1 MIQVKSFKPQHLC
14 TVSKKFTDWLL
25 FIVLSV
31 IWGSSFILMKIGLD
45 NHLSPYQIA
54 AVRIVAAGLLLLPVA
69 VKAIVHIPVKK
80 FPLIV
85 LSGALGSFF
94 PAFLF
99 CIAEQELDS
108 SLAGMLNSL
117 TPIFVIIIGALFFK
131 KDTPAN
137 KVIGILIAFAGSIL
151 LVLSKGPIQTTDNL
165 INPLLIVLAT
175 IMYGMN
181 VNIVSK
187 YLSHLSSLQVAA
199 LALTSNAI
207 PAIIVLYFTGFFSL
221 SFSDTAVLKG
231 TAASI
236 ALGVGGT
243 AIATILFYNLVKRAG
258 PIFSSM
264 VTYGI
269 PFVAILLGVYFNNE
283 HFDWKKGA
291 CLLVILFG
299 VFWANKKTG
308 NRQ

>member
-1 MIQVKSFKPQHLC
+1 M
-14 TVSKKFTDWLL
+14 SKKLTDWLL

-45 NHLSPYQIA
+45 NKLSPYQIA
-54 AVRIVAAGLLLLPVA
+54 AIRISASGLLLLPI
-69 VKAIVHIPVKK
+69 AIKSFGKIPFKK
-80 FPLIV
+80 LPLIF
-85 LSGALGSFF
+85 LSGVLGNLL

-117 TPIFVIIIGALFFK
+117 TPIFVILLGALFFK
-131 KDTPAN
+131 KEAPAN
-137 KVIGILIAFAGSIL
+137 KVIGILIALAGSIL
-151 LVLSKGPIQTTDNL
+151 LVFSKGPIKTTDNL

-199 LALTSNAI
+199 WSLSLNAL
-207 PAIIVLYFTGFFSL
+207 PAILILYFTGFFAL
-221 SFSDTAVLKG
+221 PLDDAAIIKG
-231 TAASI
+231 TVASV
-236 ALGVGGT
+236 ALGVFGT

-258 PIFSSM
+258 AIFSSM

-269 PFVAILLGVYFNNE
+269 PFVAIVLGVYFNNE
-283 HFDWKKGA
+283 HFNWQKGA
-291 CLLVILFG
+291 CLLVIFFG
-299 VFWANKKTG
+299 VFWANRKQEAKG
-308 NRQ
+308 Q

>member
-1 MIQVKSFKPQHLC
+1 MN
-14 TVSKKFTDWLL
+14 KKFIDWLL
-25 FIVLSV
+25 FIALSV

-45 NHLSPYQIA
+45 NHFSPYQIA

-69 VKAIVHIPVKK
+69 AKAMRQIPVKK
-80 FPLIV
+80 FPLIF
-85 LSGALGSFF
+85 LSGALGSLF

-131 KDTPAN
+131 KETPAN
-137 KVIGILIAFAGSIL
+137 KVTGILIAFAGSIL
-151 LVLSKGPIQTTDNL
+151 LVLSKGPVQTTDNL

-175 IMYGMN
+175 VMYGMN
-181 VNIVSK
+181 VNIVSR

-199 LALTSNAI
+199 LALSFNGI
-207 PAIIVLYFTGFFSL
+207 PALAVLYFSGFFSL
-221 SFSDTAVLKG
+221 SFADTEVLKA

-243 AIATILFYNLVKRAG
+243 AIATILFYNLLKRAG

-269 PFVAILLGVYFNNE
+269 PFVAILLGVFFNNE

-291 CLLVILFG
+291 CLAVILFG
-299 VFWANKKTG
+299 VFWANKKIG
-308 NRQ
+308 NKQ

>member
-1 MIQVKSFKPQHLC
+1 M
-14 TVSKKFTDWLL
+14 SKKFINWLL
-25 FIVLSV
+25 FILLSV

-45 NHLSPYQIA
+45 NKLSPYQIA
-54 AVRIVAAGLLLLPVA
+54 AVRIVAAGILLLPIA
-69 VKAIVHIPVKK
+69 IKALGKIPANKLPII
-80 FPLIV
+80 F

-117 TPIFVIIIGALFFK
+117 TPIFVILIGALFFK
-131 KDTPAN
+131 KETPAN
-137 KVIGILIAFAGSIL
+137 KVTGILIAFTGSIL
-151 LVLSKGPIQTTDNL
+151 LVLTKGPIKTTDNL
-165 INPLLIVLAT
+165 VNPLLVILAT
-175 IMYGMN
+175 LMYGIN
-181 VNIVSK
+181 VNIVAK

-199 LALTSNAI
+199 LALTSNAVPGI
-207 PAIIVLYFTGFFSL
+207 LILYFTGFFSL
-221 SFSDTAVLKG
+221 PFSDPAIIKG

-236 ALGVGGT
+236 VLGVGGT

-258 PIFSSM
+258 VIFSSM

-269 PFVAILLGVYFNNE
+269 PFVAIILGVYFYNE
-283 HFDWKKGA
+283 DFNWQKAA

-299 VFWANKKTG
+299 VYWANRRQRARG

>member
-1 MIQVKSFKPQHLC
+1 
-14 TVSKKFTDWLL
+14 
-25 FIVLSV
+25 
-31 IWGSSFILMKIGLD
+31 MKIGLD
-45 NHLSPYQIA
+45 NKLSPYHIA
-54 AVRIVAAGLLLLPVA
+54 AVRIVASGLLLLPVA
-69 VKAIVHIPVKK
+69 IKAFGKIPTNKL
-80 FPLIV
+80 PLIF
-85 LSGALGSFF
+85 LSGALGSLF

-151 LVLSKGPIQTTDNL
+151 LVLSKGPIKTTANL
-165 INPLLIVLAT
+165 INPLLVVLAT
-175 IMYGMN
+175 MMYGMN

-199 LALTSNAI
+199 LALSSNAL
-207 PAIIVLYFTGFFSL
+207 PALGVLYFTGFFSL
-221 SFSDTAVLKG
+221 PFGNAEFIKG
-231 TAASI
+231 TAAAI
-236 ALGVGGT
+236 VLGIGGT

-283 HFDWKKGA
+283 HFDWKKGV
-291 CLLVILFG
+291 CLLIILFG
-299 VFWANKKTG
+299 VFWANRRTG
-308 NRQ
+308 KRQ

>member
-1 MIQVKSFKPQHLC
+1 M
-14 TVSKKFTDWLL
+14 SKKFIDWIL

-45 NHLSPYQIA
+45 NKLSPYHVA
-54 AVRIVAAGLLLLPVA
+54 AIRIVTAGLLLLPVA
-69 VKAIVHIPVKK
+69 VKAFGKIPFNK
-80 FPLIV
+80 FPIIF
-85 LSGALGSFF
+85 LSGALGSLF

-99 CIAEQELDS
+99 CIAEQEIDS

-131 KDTPAN
+131 KDTAAN

-151 LVLSKGPIQTTDNL
+151 LVLSKGPIKTTDNL

-175 IMYGMN
+175 IMYGIN
-181 VNIVSK
+181 VNIVSR

-199 LALTSNAI
+199 LALSSNAL
-207 PAIIVLYFTGFFSL
+207 PALGVLYFTGFFSL
-221 SFSDTAVLKG
+221 SFGDAAIIKGTIASAVLG
-231 TAASI
+231 I
-236 ALGVGGT
+236 GGT

-283 HFDWKKGA
+283 DFNWKKGA
-291 CLLVILFG
+291 CLLIILFG
-299 VFWANKKTG
+299 VFWANRK
-308 NRQ
+308 RQ